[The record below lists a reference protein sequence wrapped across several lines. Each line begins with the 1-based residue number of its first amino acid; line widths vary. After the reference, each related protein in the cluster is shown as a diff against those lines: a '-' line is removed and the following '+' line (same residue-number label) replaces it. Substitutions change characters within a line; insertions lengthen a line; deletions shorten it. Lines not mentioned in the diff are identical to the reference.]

1 MSKLQKQIFEGCNN
15 IFFQNMKY
23 LILILIILKCNF
35 CLADEVYLKIGM
47 YRLDTQNQSKVEIDV
62 IGYSPSNIINQSDFQ
77 PSELKISLKINIPDG
92 GNFKVHSTYLS
103 GDEEKRIVNYNFKD
117 GLELFDGTILA
128 KRSGLDWNISFRE
141 AFSKLEVLS
150 INYTQDEF
158 VSFIE
163 MLRKSIILK
172 NSFQENWIKL
182 STYQMKT
189 KLIQKK

>member
-1 MSKLQKQIFEGCNN
+1 
-15 IFFQNMKY
+15 MKH
-23 LILILIILKCNF
+23 LILILIILKSNF

-92 GNFKVHSTYLS
+92 GNFKVHSTYLA

-150 INYTQDEF
+150 INYSQEEF